1 MEKMIPWYQQDV
13 NIIFQN
19 LKTSPQG
26 LSSEEAS
33 ERLVQYGKNE
43 LPQKPPES
51 VLQIFFRQ
59 INNPLIYVL
68 LGSSLLAISMGK
80 ITDGLVVAGVVIIN
94 ALIGFFQ
101 EFRSSQEIAALK
113 GMVPDKTIV
122 LRDKKPSTQM
132 ALSLVPG
139 DIVLLQAG
147 DKIPADIRLFE
158 AKG

>member
-94 ALIGFFQ
+94 ALIGFFSGIP
-101 EFRSSQEIAALK
+101 FKSGNSCIK
-113 GMVPDKTIV
+113 GNG
-122 LRDKKPSTQM
+122 
-132 ALSLVPG
+132 PG
-139 DIVLLQAG
+139 QDNRA
-147 DKIPADIRLFE
+147 
-158 AKG
+158 